1 MSTVATALAHPNIAL
16 VKYWGKRDL
25 ALNLPAVPS
34 LSVTLD
40 RFRTR
45 TTVTLGTERDEVLL
59 DGVRLEGVALERVLR
74 HLDRVVPERPPARV
88 LSDNNFPTAAGL
100 ASSSSGFAALTLA
113 AAAAAGQDLDRTR
126 LSVLAR
132 QGSGS
137 ACRSLWGGWV
147 AWDRGEAADGSD
159 SCGRPVAPR
168 EHWALSVVVAL
179 VSGAKK
185 GVGSTEG
192 MERSRHT
199 SAYYAAWCD
208 TAQADLDAGLDALA
222 RRDLPALGAVMERST
237 YKMHACMQSSVPP
250 IRYWKP
256 RTVAVL
262 DAVDRLRARGLGAWC
277 TMDAGPNVK
286 ILCSSADAAQVAAAV
301 EELGLEALVL
311 GIGGDAALV
320 HEPPPAATPQPGG
333 PP

>member
-1 MSTVATALAHPNIAL
+1 MVATAVAHPNIAL
-16 VKYWGKRDL
+16 VKYWGKREL
-25 ALNLPAVPS
+25 SLNLPAVPS

-45 TTVTLGTERDEVLL
+45 TTVTLGVDRDEVVL
-59 DGVRLEGVALERVLR
+59 DGVRLEGRALQRVLR
-74 HLDRVVPERPPARV
+74 HLDRVVPGRAPAQV

-147 AWDRGEAADGSD
+147 AWDTGEAADGSD
-159 SCGRPVAPR
+159 SRGRPVAPR
-168 EHWALSVVVAL
+168 DHWDLRVVVAL
-179 VSGAKK
+179 VSGAAK

-192 MERSRHT
+192 MERSRRT

-208 TAQADLDAGLDALA
+208 TAQADLDEGLAALA
-222 RRDLPALGAVMERST
+222 ARDLPALGAVMERST
-237 YKMHACMQSSVPP
+237 YKMHACMQTSVPP

-262 DAVDRLRARGLGAWC
+262 DAVEALRAGGLGAWC

-286 ILCSSADAAQVAAAV
+286 ILCAGEDAPAVQAAV
-301 EELGLEALVL
+301 EDLGLEALVL
-311 GIGGDAALV
+311 GVGGDARLLPGSA
-320 HEPPPAATPQPGG
+320 PPPDLPPGG
-333 PP
+333 LP